1 MKKGW
6 FCFVL
11 AALLLPMRSATAQE
25 PITAAIKAG
34 VTKVIKAID
43 LQVQRQQNE
52 VIWLQNAHK
61 AVENAMAELQ
71 LSEIHD
77 WVEKQR
83 LLYQDYYAELHE
95 VKQAVADYQRIQAIA
110 RRQAQLLE
118 AYRQAWRLLQQDARF
133 RPDELDYMARVYGG
147 MLAQSTRHTELLVL
161 ATQAQAAQLGDAA
174 RLELINAVAEEIDT
188 IYRDLVLF
196 NRQNILLSLQRA
208 RTQQEVAAI
217 RQLYGLP

>member
-1 MKKGW
+1 MRKGW
-6 FCFVL
+6 FCFIL
-11 AALLLPMRSATAQE
+11 ATLLLPGQSATAQD
-25 PITAAIKAG
+25 PIIAAIKAG

-61 AVENAMAELQ
+61 AVENTMAELQ
-71 LSEIHD
+71 LAEIHD

-95 VKQAVADYQRIQAIA
+95 VKQAVADYQRIRAIA

-118 AYRQAWRLLQQDARF
+118 AHRQAWRLLQQDGRF
-133 RPDELDYMARVYGG
+133 QPDELDYMARVYGG
-147 MLAQSTRHTELLVL
+147 MLAQSARHTELLVL
-161 ATQAQAAQLGDAA
+161 ATRAQAAKLGDAA
-174 RLELINAVAEEIDT
+174 RLELIDAVAGEVDAV
-188 IYRDLVLF
+188 YRDLVLF
-196 NRQNILLSLQRA
+196 NRQNMRLSLQRA
-208 RTQQEVAAI
+208 RTQQEAAVV

>member
-1 MKKGW
+1 MRKGW
-6 FCFVL
+6 LCFILV
-11 AALLLPMRSATAQE
+11 ALLLPGQPATAQD

-34 VTKVIKAID
+34 ITKVIKAID

-61 AVENAMAELQ
+61 AVENTMAELQ
-71 LSEIHD
+71 LAEIHD

-83 LLYQDYYAELHE
+83 VLYQDYYAELHE
-95 VKQAVADYQRIQAIA
+95 VRQAVADYQRIRAIA

-147 MLAQSTRHTELLVL
+147 MLAQSARHTELLVL
-161 ATQAQAAQLGDAA
+161 ATRAQAAQLGDAA
-174 RLELINAVAEEIDT
+174 RLELIGVVAEEVDAV
-188 IYRDLVLF
+188 YRDLVLF
-196 NRQNILLSLQRA
+196 NRQNVLLSLQRA
-208 RTQQEVAAI
+208 RTQQEAAAV